1 MPFTLYWD
9 GQGIVKRLSG
19 FVTAREFME
28 SAGASTSHPRFDEAQ
43 YVINDFSGATGLDID
58 EAATEYVAVLRL
70 GASASKRH
78 LRVIYVS
85 GDPVV
90 HSFVARLGSPPFD
103 CSWET
108 RVFATLPEAEEWLSR
123 QPRLSRNLA

>member
-19 FVTAREFME
+19 LVTAREFME
-28 SAGASTSHPRFDEAQ
+28 SAAASTSHPRFDEAQ
-43 YVINDFSGATGLDID
+43 YVINDFTDASRLAID
-58 EAATEYVAVLRL
+58 DAATEYVAVLRL
-70 GASASKRH
+70 GASANKRR

-85 GDPVV
+85 TDPVV
-90 HSFVARLGSPPFD
+90 QSFVARLGSPPFD

-108 RVFATLPEAEEWLSR
+108 RVFATLPEAEAWLSR
-123 QPRLSRNLA
+123 QPRLSHD